1 MCQFSCHC
9 LSWLP
14 ELASQK
20 AQELPSRCEVGE
32 PACPGPPAAAVGRAA
47 ARAPPAPPSGLG
59 IGGSGLVRV
68 SVCVCAFNS

>member
-20 AQELPSRCEVGE
+20 AQELPSRCEVWG
-32 PACPGPPAAAVGRAA
+32 ASLPGTPPAVGRAA
-47 ARAPPAPPSGLG
+47 ARAPLPPPSGFG